1 MGSKRKGR
9 PLHGWLVID
18 KPVGMTSTQVVGR
31 TRRLLSAGKAGHGGT
46 LDPNATGVL
55 PIAFG
60 EATKTV
66 AYAMDGRK
74 IYGFTVRWGEARDTD
89 DIEGAVTETSDLRPD
104 RTAIEAVLPDFT
116 GVIDQIPPRYSAIKV
131 DGARSYDLARA
142 GEQVALAPRPVR
154 IDSLR
159 LVDTPD
165 ADHAVFEAVCGKGAY
180 IRALARD
187 MAVAL
192 GTTGHLTALRRLSVG
207 PFSLKEAITLE
218 QLTAL
223 AEKSA
228 AESALL
234 PVETPLDDIPAV
246 ALTEAEAQRMR
257 CGHCVALLRRSDR
270 DRLDRLG
277 QEATSAGSESGEPV
291 VLAVL
296 RSREGDRPVA
306 LARLDGVEL
315 HPVRVLNL

>member
-1 MGSKRKGR
+1 MGSKKRGQ
-9 PLHGWLVID
+9 PVHGWLVID

-31 TRRLLSAGKAGHGGT
+31 TRRLLNAAKAGHGGT
-46 LDPNATGVL
+46 LDPNATGIL

-74 IYGFTVRWGEARDTD
+74 TYAFTVRWGEARDTD
-89 DIEGAVTETSDLRPD
+89 DIEGEITETSDVRPD
-104 RTAIEAVLPDFT
+104 RAAIEAVLPDFT
-116 GVIDQIPPRYSAIKV
+116 GVIDQVPPRYSAIKV

-142 GEQVALAPRPVR
+142 GEDVALAPRPVR

-159 LVDTPD
+159 LADMPD
-165 ADHAVFEAVCGKGAY
+165 ADHAVFEAECGKGAY

-187 MAVAL
+187 MARAL
-192 GTTGHLTALRRLSVG
+192 GTVGHLTAIRRLSVG
-207 PFSLKEAITLE
+207 PFSLEDAITLE

-223 AEKSA
+223 AEKTA

-246 ALTEAEAQRMR
+246 ALTETEAQRMR

-277 QEATSAGSESGEPV
+277 REATSAETGSGEPV

-296 RSREGDRPVA
+296 RSPEGDRPVA
-306 LARLDGVEL
+306 LARLDGAEL

>member
-1 MGSKRKGR
+1 MGSRRKGR
-9 PLHGWLVID
+9 PVHGWLVID

-66 AYAMDGRK
+66 AYAMEGRK

-104 RTAIEAVLPDFT
+104 RAAIEAVLQDFT

-154 IDSLR
+154 IDNLR

-246 ALTEAEAQRMR
+246 ALTETEAQRMR

-277 QEATSAGSESGEPV
+277 QDATSTGSESGEPV

>member
-1 MGSKRKGR
+1 MGSRRKGN
-9 PLHGWLVID
+9 PVHGWLVID

-31 TRRLLSAGKAGHGGT
+31 ARRLLNAAKAGHGGT

-74 IYGFTVRWGEARDTD
+74 TYRFTVRWGEARDTD
-89 DIEGAVTETSDLRPD
+89 DVEGAVTETSPVRPD
-104 RTAIEAVLPDFT
+104 RAAIEAVLPDFT
-116 GVIDQIPPRYSAIKV
+116 GTIEQVPPRYSAIKV

-142 GEQVALAPRPVR
+142 GESVALAPRPVR

-159 LVDTPD
+159 LVAMPD
-165 ADHAVFEAVCGKGAY
+165 ADHAVFEADCGKGAY
-180 IRALARD
+180 IRSLARD

-192 GTTGHLTALRRLSVG
+192 GSVGHLEAIRRLSVG
-207 PFSLKEAITLE
+207 PFSLEHAITLE
-218 QLTAL
+218 HLTAL
-223 AEKSA
+223 AEKTA

-277 QEATSAGSESGEPV
+277 NDAASSQTSSGDAV

-296 RSREGDRPVA
+296 RTADGDRPVA
-306 LARLDGVEL
+306 LARLDGAEL

>member
-1 MGSKRKGR
+1 MGAKRKGR
-9 PLHGWLVID
+9 PVHGWLVID
-18 KPVGMTSTQVVGR
+18 KPLGMTSTQVVGR
-31 TRRLLSAGKAGHGGT
+31 ARRLLNAAKAGHGGT
-46 LDPNATGVL
+46 LDPNATGIL

-74 IYGFTVRWGEARDTD
+74 TYRFTVRWGEARDTED
-89 DIEGAVTETSDLRPD
+89 VEGAVTETSPVRPD
-104 RTAIEAVLPDFT
+104 RAAIEAVLPQFT
-116 GVIDQIPPRYSAIKV
+116 GVIDQVPPRYSAIKV

-142 GEQVALAPRPVR
+142 GEVVDLAARPVR
-154 IDSLR
+154 IDALR
-159 LVDTPD
+159 LIDTPNPD
-165 ADHAVFEAVCGKGAY
+165 QAVFEADCGKGAY

-187 MAVAL
+187 MALAL
-192 GTTGHLTALRRLSVG
+192 GTVGHVAAIRRLSVG
-207 PFSLKEAITLE
+207 PFSVENAITLE
-218 QLTAL
+218 HLTAL
-223 AEKSA
+223 AEKTA

-246 ALTEAEAQRMR
+246 ALTETEAQRMR

-277 QEATSAGSESGEPV
+277 QQAMSPGTSSGDPV

-296 RSREGDRPVA
+296 RSPDGDQPVA
-306 LARLDGVEL
+306 LARLDGAEL

>member
-1 MGSKRKGR
+1 MGSKRKGL
-9 PLHGWLVID
+9 PINGWLVID

-31 TRRLLSAGKAGHGGT
+31 TRRLLNAAKAGHGGT

-74 IYGFTVRWGEARDTD
+74 AYRFTVHWGEARDSE
-89 DIEGAVTETSDLRPD
+89 DIEGAIIETSAVRPD
-104 RTAIEAVLPDFT
+104 KTAIEAILPDFT
-116 GVIDQIPPRYSAIKV
+116 GVIQQVPPRYSAIKV
-131 DGARSYDLARA
+131 NGTRSYDLARA
-142 GEQVALAPRPVR
+142 GHVVELAARPVR

-159 LVDTPD
+159 LIELPSPD
-165 ADHAVFEAVCGKGAY
+165 EAVFEAECGKGAY

-187 MAVAL
+187 MALAL
-192 GTTGHLTALRRLSVG
+192 GTVGYLAAIRRLSVG
-207 PFSLKEAITLE
+207 PFSIENAITLE
-218 QLTAL
+218 HLTAL
-223 AEKSA
+223 AEKTA

-257 CGHCVALLRRSDR
+257 CGHCVPLLRRSDR

-277 QEATSAGSESGEPV
+277 RAANSSASNSGEPV
-291 VLAVL
+291 ILAVL
-296 RSREGDRPVA
+296 RSPEGDQPVA
-306 LARLDGVEL
+306 LARLDGAEL

>member
-1 MGSKRKGR
+1 MRAKRKGL
-9 PLHGWLVID
+9 PIHGWLVID
-18 KPVGMTSTQVVGR
+18 KPIGMTSTQVVGR
-31 TRRLLSAGKAGHGGT
+31 ARRLLNAAKAGHGGT

-74 IYGFTVRWGEARDTD
+74 TYRFTVQWGEARDTE
-89 DIEGAVTETSDLRPD
+89 DIEGTVIETSPVRPD
-104 RTAIEAVLPDFT
+104 RAAIEAVLPDFT
-116 GVIDQIPPRYSAIKV
+116 GVIEQVPPRYSAIKV

-142 GEQVALAPRPVR
+142 GKSVALAARPVR

-159 LVDTPD
+159 LIDLPSLD
-165 ADHAVFEAVCGKGAY
+165 LAVFEAECGKGAY
-180 IRALARD
+180 IRSLARD
-187 MAVAL
+187 MALAL
-192 GTTGHLTALRRLSVG
+192 GTVGHLAAIRRLSVG
-207 PFSLKEAITLE
+207 PFSVDNAITLE

-223 AEKSA
+223 AEKTA
-228 AESALL
+228 AVSALL

-246 ALTEAEAQRMR
+246 ALTETEAQRMR

-277 QEATSAGSESGEPV
+277 QEATSSASNSGEPV

-296 RSREGDRPVA
+296 RSPEGDRPVA
-306 LARLDGVEL
+306 LARLDGAEL

>member
-1 MGSKRKGR
+1 
-9 PLHGWLVID
+9 LVID
-18 KPVGMTSTQVVGR
+18 KPIGMTSSQVVSR
-31 TRRLLSAGKAGHGGT
+31 ARRLLNAAKAGHGGT

-74 IYGFTVRWGEARDTD
+74 AYRFTVRWGEARDTE
-89 DIEGAVTETSDLRPD
+89 DIEGAVIETSPVRPD
-104 RTAIEAVLPDFT
+104 RAAIEAIIPAFT
-116 GVIDQIPPRYSAIKV
+116 GVIEQVPPRYSAIKV

-142 GEQVALAPRPVR
+142 GKSVALAARPVR

-159 LVDTPD
+159 LIDLPD
-165 ADHAVFEAVCGKGAY
+165 PDQAIFEAECGKGAY
-180 IRALARD
+180 IRSLARD
-187 MAVAL
+187 MALAL
-192 GTTGHLTALRRLSVG
+192 GTVGHLAAIRRLSVG
-207 PFSLKEAITLE
+207 PFSVENAITLE

-223 AEKSA
+223 AEKTA

-246 ALTEAEAQRMR
+246 ALTETEAQRMR
-257 CGHCVALLRRSDR
+257 CGHCIALLRRSDR

-277 QEATSAGSESGEPV
+277 QGAVSSASNSGEPV

-296 RSREGDRPVA
+296 RSPEGDRPVA
-306 LARLDGVEL
+306 LARLDGAEL

>member
-1 MGSKRKGR
+1 MGSKNKGL
-9 PLHGWLVID
+9 PIHGWLVID
-18 KPVGMTSTQVVGR
+18 KPIGMTSSQVVSR
-31 TRRLLSAGKAGHGGT
+31 ARRLLNAAKAGHGGT

-74 IYGFTVRWGEARDTD
+74 AYRFTVRWGEARDTE
-89 DIEGAVTETSDLRPD
+89 DIEGAVIETSPVRPD
-104 RTAIEAVLPDFT
+104 RAAIEATIPAFT
-116 GVIDQIPPRYSAIKV
+116 GVIEQVPPRYSAIKV

-142 GEQVALAPRPVR
+142 GKSVALAARPVR

-159 LVDTPD
+159 LIDLPD
-165 ADHAVFEAVCGKGAY
+165 PDQAIFEAECGKGAY
-180 IRALARD
+180 IRSLARD
-187 MAVAL
+187 MALAL
-192 GTTGHLTALRRLSVG
+192 GTVGHLAAIRRLSVG
-207 PFSLKEAITLE
+207 PFSVENAITLE

-223 AEKSA
+223 AEKTA

-246 ALTEAEAQRMR
+246 ALTETEAQRMR
-257 CGHCVALLRRSDR
+257 CGHCIALLRRSDR

-277 QEATSAGSESGEPV
+277 QGAVSSASNSGEPV

-296 RSREGDRPVA
+296 RSPEGDRPVA
-306 LARLDGVEL
+306 LARLDGAEL